1 MGCGG
6 FSGKLFS
13 QLQLEKQE
21 AVSWSEL
28 LQVTQ
33 DCSEQK
39 QKQQAI
45 KLRRDA
51 VCISIFK
58 QVRKH

>member
-33 DCSEQK
+33 NCSEQK
-39 QKQQAI
+39 QKQKAI
-45 KLRRDA
+45 KLRSD
-51 VCISIFK
+51 VICISIFK